1 MALAPAP
8 RNGATIAPEYTP
20 PGSAGGAHE
29 PGKNYPPTQYSYS
42 LNNPTIVMRWLA
54 FCLFLLIT
62 AAASISPVL
71 AAPVQRPHIEAE
83 LITDK
88 SSLLPGEP
96 VTVALRLKMEKHWHT
111 YWKNPGDS
119 GLPTRITWTLP
130 QGFSAGPI
138 QWPAPQRINVGPLTN
153 FGYEGE
159 IFLLTDIQVPAGLTA
174 GATVPITARA
184 DWLVCEEICIPGDA
198 TFSFMLPVGNEAAAD
213 PKWAK
218 AIERTRQQ
226 LPRQLDA
233 WIVDAYLRGDDLVLR
248 LSSGQARVAR
258 IHNLTLFPDQDGW
271 IENASPQR
279 MFRTTGGYELR
290 VASAAAMRSKSGP
303 LTGLI
308 VAEPGLAKGI
318 AAGVIEV
325 PVESASALAD
335 EILEQPMLSPFADL
349 GLVAALGLAFLG
361 GVILNL
367 MPCVFP
373 VVSIKVLGFVEQAR
387 GKPTTLRRHGLA
399 FAAGVL
405 VSFWVVAGILLASR
419 AQGEALGWGYQ
430 LQSPPVVVA
439 LALLFFVLALNLSGL
454 FEVGTSLQ
462 SLTASLRLRNDYAD
476 SALSGLVAT
485 LVATPCTAPFMGAAL
500 GFALTR
506 PAIEA
511 MLVFSALA
519 LGMSSPYL
527 LLCFWP
533 ALIRRIPRP
542 GRWMETLKQVLAFP
556 LFLTVVWLAWV
567 LGRQAGVDAVA
578 RLLAG
583 LTLVAAAL
591 WMVGRW
597 RASSELGKRAAT
609 IAALVLAVA
618 GCVFAWPANRTAD
631 AVAEEVSGPWK
642 RWSPDALASARAE
655 GRAVFVDF
663 TAAWCVTCQ
672 VNKRLVLEAE
682 ALRTRFEER
691 NVVRLRA
698 DWTNQDAQITAALRD
713 LGRIGV
719 PVYAVYAA
727 GSKGAPILLP
737 ELLTQERV
745 LRAIDEAAPPS

>member
-1 MALAPAP
+1 
-8 RNGATIAPEYTP
+8 
-20 PGSAGGAHE
+20 
-29 PGKNYPPTQYSYS
+29 
-42 LNNPTIVMRWLA
+42 MRRLT
-54 FCLFLLIT
+54 LFLVLLIT
-62 AAASISPVL
+62 VPASIAPLS

-83 LITDK
+83 LIPEK
-88 SSLLPGEP
+88 SGLRAGEP
-96 VTVALRLKMEKHWHT
+96 VTVALRLKMEKGWHT

-119 GLPTRITWTLP
+119 GLPTRITWMLP

-138 QWPAPQRINVGPLTN
+138 QWPVPQRIDVGPLTN

-159 IFLLTDIQVPAGLTA
+159 IFLLTDIQVPAGLAA
-174 GATVPITARA
+174 GSTVPITARA

-198 TFSFMLPVGNEAAAD
+198 TFTFMLPLINEPATAD

-226 LPRQLDA
+226 LPRRLEG
-233 WIVDAYLRGDDLVLR
+233 WNLDAYLRGDDLVLR
-248 LSSGQARVAR
+248 LSSAQARAAR
-258 IHNLTLFPDQDGW
+258 IHNLTLFPDEDGW
-271 IENASPQR
+271 IGNASPQR
-279 MFRTTGGYELR
+279 MIRTAGGYELR
-290 VASAAAMRSKSGP
+290 VASAAAIRSKSGP
-303 LTGLI
+303 LAGLI
-308 VAEPGLAKGI
+308 VAEPRLAQGV
-318 AAGVIEV
+318 AAAVVEV
-325 PVESASALAD
+325 PVESTAALAD
-335 EILEQPMLSPFADL
+335 EILQQPALSPFADV
-349 GLVAALGLAFLG
+349 GLLAALGLAFLG

-373 VVSIKVLGFVEQAR
+373 VVSIKVLRFVEQAR
-387 GKPTTLRRHGLA
+387 GKPTRLRKHGLV

-405 VSFWVVAGILLASR
+405 VSFWVVAGILLVSR

-430 LQSPPVVVA
+430 LQSPPVVA
-439 LALLFFVLALNLSGL
+439 GLALLFFVLALNLSGL

-462 SLTASLRLRNDYAD
+462 SLAANLRLRNDYAD
-476 SALSGLVAT
+476 SALSGMVAT

-533 ALIRRIPRP
+533 ALIRRIPRS

-556 LFLTVVWLAWV
+556 LFLTVVWLSWV
-567 LGRQAGVDAVA
+567 LGKQAGVDAVA

-597 RASSELGKRAAT
+597 HASTETGKRAAT
-609 IAALVLAVA
+609 IVALVLAVA
-618 GCVFAWPANRTAD
+618 GCVLAWPNNRTTE

-642 RWSPDALASARAE
+642 RWSPDALASARAK

-672 VNKRLVLEAE
+672 VNKRLVLESDTVRA
-682 ALRTRFEER
+682 RFEER

-727 GSKGAPILLP
+727 GSMGAPTLLP

-745 LRAIDEAAPPS
+745 LRAIDEAAPTS

>member
-1 MALAPAP
+1 MRILAQCL
-8 RNGATIAPEYTP
+8 IA
-20 PGSAGGAHE
+20 A
-29 PGKNYPPTQYSYS
+29 
-42 LNNPTIVMRWLA
+42 V
-54 FCLFLLIT
+54 
-62 AAASISPVL
+62 AAASIAS
-71 AAPVQRPHIEAE
+71 AWCAPVQRPHIEAE
-83 LITDK
+83 LIAEK
-88 SSLLPGEP
+88 LALRPGEP
-96 VTVALRLKMEKHWHT
+96 VTMALRLKMEKRWHT
-111 YWKNPGDS
+111 YWRNPGDS
-119 GLPTRITWTLP
+119 GLPTKITWTLP
-130 QGFSAGPI
+130 QGFTAGPI
-138 QWPAPQRINVGPLTN
+138 QWPAPRRINVGPLTN

-159 IFLLTDIQVPAGLTA
+159 IFLLSDIQVPAGLA
-174 GATVPITARA
+174 PGSAVPITARA

-198 TFSFMLPVGNEAAAD
+198 TFSVMLPVSDEAAGVD

-218 AIERTRQQ
+218 AIERTREQ
-226 LPRQLDA
+226 LPRKLDG
-233 WIVDAYLRGDDLVLR
+233 WSLDAYLRGDDLVLR
-248 LSSGQARVAR
+248 LSSAEARATR
-258 IHNLTLFPDQDGW
+258 IHNLMLFPDQDGW

-279 MFRTTGGYELR
+279 MIRTAGGYEVR
-290 VASAAAMRSKSGP
+290 VASAAAIRAKSGP

-308 VAEPGLAKGI
+308 VAEPGLAKGV
-318 AAGVIEV
+318 AAAEV
-325 PVESASALAD
+325 EVEVESASALAD
-335 EILEQPMLSPFADL
+335 EILEQPALSPFADV
-349 GLVAALGLAFLG
+349 GLLAALGLALIG
-361 GVILNL
+361 GIILNL

-373 VVSIKVLGFVEQAR
+373 VVTIKVLSFVEQAR
-387 GKPTTLRRHGLA
+387 GKPAKLRAHGLA
-399 FAAGVL
+399 FAAGVM
-405 VSFWVVAGILLASR
+405 VSFWVVAGILLVLR

-430 LQSPPVVVA
+430 LQSPPVVAA

-454 FEVGTSLQ
+454 FQVGSSLQ
-462 SLTASLRLRNDYAD
+462 SLAGKLRLRNDYAD

-506 PAIEA
+506 PALEA
-511 MLVFSALA
+511 MLVFTALA
-519 LGMSSPYL
+519 LGMAAPYL

-533 ALIRRIPRP
+533 ALIKRIPKA

-583 LTLVAAAL
+583 LTLIAAAL
-591 WMVGRW
+591 WVVGRW
-597 RASSELGKRAAT
+597 RASTENGKRAT
-609 IAALVLAVA
+609 MIAALVLAIA
-618 GCVFAWPANRTAD
+618 GCVFAWPGSNTMQAQ
-631 AVAEEVSGPWK
+631 AEQVSGPWK

-672 VNKRLVLEAE
+672 VNKRLVLESD
-682 ALRTRFEER
+682 ALHARFEQR

-727 GSKGAPILLP
+727 GSQGAPTLLP
-737 ELLTQERV
+737 EILNQERV

>member
-1 MALAPAP
+1 MLWLAPPLIILITALAP
-8 RNGATIAPEYTP
+8 IAPV
-20 PGSAGGAHE
+20 GAE
-29 PGKNYPPTQYSYS
+29 
-42 LNNPTIVMRWLA
+42 
-54 FCLFLLIT
+54 
-62 AAASISPVL
+62 
-71 AAPVQRPHIEAE
+71 PVQRPHIEAE
-83 LITDK
+83 LIPEK
-88 SSLLPGEP
+88 SSLHPGEP
-96 VTVALRLKMEKHWHT
+96 LTVALRLKMEKHWHT

-119 GLPTRITWTLP
+119 GLPTRIAWALP

-138 QWPAPQRINVGPLTN
+138 QWPAPRRINVGPLTN

-159 IFLLTDIQVPAGLTA
+159 ILLLTDIQVPAGLAA
-174 GATVPITARA
+174 GSAVPITARA

-198 TFSFMLPVGNEAAAD
+198 TFSFMLPVGNEPAAAD

-218 AIERTRQQ
+218 AIERTREQ
-226 LPRQLDA
+226 LPRELEG
-233 WIVDAYLRGDDLVLR
+233 WNLDAYLRGNDLVLR
-248 LSSGQARVAR
+248 LSSAQAKLTR

-271 IENASPQR
+271 IANASPQR
-279 MFRTTGGYELR
+279 MIRTAGGYEVR
-290 VASAAAMRSKSGP
+290 VATAAEVRSKSGP
-303 LTGLI
+303 LTGVI

-318 AAGVIEV
+318 SAAVVEV
-325 PVESASALAD
+325 PVESATALAD
-335 EILEQPMLSPFADL
+335 EILEEPALSPFADL
-349 GLVAALGLAFLG
+349 GLLAALGLALLG
-361 GVILNL
+361 GAILNL

-373 VVSIKVLGFVEQAR
+373 VVSIKVLGFIEQAR
-387 GKPTTLRRHGLA
+387 GKPARLRAHGLA
-399 FAAGVL
+399 FAAGVM
-405 VSFWVVAGILLASR
+405 VSFWVVAGILLALR

-430 LQSPPVVVA
+430 LQSPPVVAA

-454 FEVGTSLQ
+454 FQVGSSLQ
-462 SLTASLRLRNDYAD
+462 SLAGKLRLRNDYAD
-476 SALSGLVAT
+476 SALAGLLAT
-485 LVATPCTAPFMGAAL
+485 LVATPCTVPFMGAAL
-500 GFALTR
+500 GFALTQ
-506 PAIEA
+506 PAIVA

-542 GRWMETLKQVLAFP
+542 GRWMETLRQVLAFP
-556 LFLTVVWLAWV
+556 LYLTVVWLAWV

-583 LTLVAAAL
+583 LTLIAAAL
-591 WMVGRW
+591 WLMGRW
-597 RASSELGKRAAT
+597 RASTETGKRAT
-609 IAALVLAVA
+609 MIAALVLAVV
-618 GCVFAWPANRTAD
+618 GCLFAWPGNKTAE
-631 AVAEEVSGPWK
+631 AVADEVSGPWK
-642 RWSPDALASARAE
+642 RWSPAALASARAE

-672 VNKRLVLEAE
+672 VNKRLVLESDAVH
-682 ALRTRFEER
+682 TRFEQR
-691 NVVRLRA
+691 KVVQLRA

-727 GSKGAPILLP
+727 GSQGAPILLP